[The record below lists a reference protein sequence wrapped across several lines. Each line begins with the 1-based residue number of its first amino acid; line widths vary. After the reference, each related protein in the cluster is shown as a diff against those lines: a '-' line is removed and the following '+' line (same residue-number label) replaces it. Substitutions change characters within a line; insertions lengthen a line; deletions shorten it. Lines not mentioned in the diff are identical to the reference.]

1 MANIDAKTVN
11 DLRLETGAGMMDC
24 KRALEEAAGDKGKAK
39 DILKKKGLEKADNIA
54 AKGAAGAGPK
64 EGRIGTYIHSTGKV
78 AAMIELNCDTD
89 FVAKNEEFQMLLKEL
104 AVAVCAFDPMVVSK
118 DQLPAELIESEKAKY
133 ANDVKGK
140 PPEIAAKILDGKMEK
155 NLYSQKC
162 LLNMMYPKEDEFK
175 GTYGDL
181 LKSKVAKLKENI
193 QLRRFVRMEVG
204 K

>member
-24 KRALEEAAGDKGKAK
+24 KRALEEASGDKTKAK
-39 DILKKKGLEKADNIA
+39 EIIRKKGLEKAENIA
-54 AKGAAGAGPK
+54 AKGATTGGPK

-89 FVAKNEEFQMLLKEL
+89 FVAKNEEFQALMKEL

-118 DQLPAELIESEKAKY
+118 DNLPAELIESEKAKY
-133 ANDVKGK
+133 ANDIKGK
-140 PPEIAAKILDGKMEK
+140 PPEIAAKIIEGKMEK
-155 NLYSQKC
+155 NLYAQKC
-162 LLNMMYPKEDEFK
+162 LLNMPYPKEDEFK
-175 GTYGDL
+175 GNYGDF

-193 QLRRFVRMEVG
+193 VLRRFVRMEVG